1 MSVLI
6 FLLDTLF
13 FFLVAAA
20 LLRAWLNGARISMAQ
35 QPGPFLM
42 ALTDWLV
49 KPLRRGL
56 PAAMQRSRWDV
67 ASLIAAALLALA
79 YAGLWLGVVN
89 TVGGTAHLS
98 GGVGPAL
105 FLALPVL
112 ALKFLLRTVLQGL
125 LAVLLVYA
133 LLSWVQPHAPIYS
146 WLGRLIAPL
155 LGPLRRVIPL
165 VGGVDLS
172 PLALILMLQI
182 GLMLVG

>member
-42 ALTDWLV
+42 ALTDWLI

-56 PAAMQRSRWDV
+56 PVAMQRSRWDV
-67 ASLIAAALLALA
+67 ASLVAAALLALA
-79 YAGLWLGVVN
+79 YAGLWLGLVN
-89 TVGGTAHLS
+89 AMGGMSHMSVGG
-98 GGVGPAL
+98 GPAL
-105 FLALPVL
+105 LLALPVL
-112 ALKFLLRTVLQGL
+112 ALKFLLRTLLQGL
-125 LAVLLVYA
+125 LALLLVYA

-146 WLGRLIAPL
+146 WLGRLVAPL
-155 LGPLRRVIPL
+155 LTPLRRVIPL

-172 PLALILMLQI
+172 PLALILVLQI